1 MKTKHWLALVL
12 CAALFAL
19 PAYAAARDQDAPRD
33 AGPVL
38 TAPPETTAPDVPM
51 GFGKG
56 DLLAAVAQGVF
67 GVDLSGYPYLSD
79 GELCDLGEKGTEALS
94 GRDLALSWLY
104 GDILASAQEGEKVPL
119 GYFCQADTVCT
130 VVERPD
136 GDVALTEYLL
146 FPDAEQEP
154 FYQVASEQVGTADRA
169 LLDAVYAH

>member
-1 MKTKHWLALVL
+1 MKPKHWLALVL

-38 TAPPETTAPDVPM
+38 TAPPETTEPDVPL
-51 GFGKG
+51 GYGKG
-56 DLLAAVAQGVF
+56 DLLAAVAQDAF
-67 GVDLSGYPYLSD
+67 DRDLSGYQYISD
-79 GELCDLGEKGTEALS
+79 GELCDLGSYGTDALF
-94 GRDLALSWLY
+94 GRDLAMVWLL
-104 GDILASAQEGEKVPL
+104 GDIYIGTHEGEKCPL
-119 GYFCQADTVCT
+119 GYFYQDDTVCT

-154 FYQVASEQVGTADRA
+154 FYQVVSEQIGTADRA

>member
-51 GFGKG
+51 GYGKA
-56 DLLAAVAQGVF
+56 DLLAAVAQDAF
-67 GVDLSGYPYLSD
+67 DRDLIGYQYISC
-79 GELCDLGEKGTEALS
+79 GELCDLGPELTGWA
-94 GRDLALSWLY
+94 RAANWLL
-104 GDILASAQEGEKVPL
+104 GDINIATQKGEKLPL
-119 GYFCQADTVCT
+119 GYFYQDDTVCT

-154 FYQVASEQVGTADRA
+154 FYQVVSEQIGTADRA

>member
-51 GFGKG
+51 GYGKA
-56 DLLAAVAQGVF
+56 DLLAAVAQDAF
-67 GVDLSGYPYLSD
+67 DRDLIGYQYISC
-79 GELCDLGEKGTEALS
+79 GELCDLGPELTGWA
-94 GRDLALSWLY
+94 RAANWLL
-104 GDILASAQEGEKVPL
+104 GDINIATQKGEKIPL
-119 GYFCQADTVCT
+119 GYF
-130 VVERPD
+130 
-136 GDVALTEYLL
+136 LL

-154 FYQVASEQVGTADRA
+154 FYQVVSEQIGTADRA